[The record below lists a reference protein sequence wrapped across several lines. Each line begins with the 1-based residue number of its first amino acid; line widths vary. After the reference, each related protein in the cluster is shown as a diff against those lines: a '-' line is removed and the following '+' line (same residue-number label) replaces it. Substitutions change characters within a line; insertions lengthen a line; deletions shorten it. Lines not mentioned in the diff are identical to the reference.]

1 MNDLRA
7 GGHKLVSV
15 DVFDTILLRGRESER
30 RRMAWVALGIAEALR
45 LQGFSRKPAQV
56 WRARLDAQAI
66 AYSAMRVTG
75 DRGDVKLADIHRLQ
89 ALALGVPER
98 LLPATLEAE
107 LRADSAT
114 LRANRALVARLQRR
128 RRDGARVVAV
138 SDTYYSAKDLERLLR
153 THRAEAAVDA
163 VYASADF
170 GATKKGGRLS
180 PVGRRRRRRR
190 DERHPACRRRPPRRC
205 RDGDGEGAERALVAA
220 VAAGSLGPQSRC
232 GLAARVPRPG
242 GVGIAVSDDRQRS
255 APRSSAP

>member
-1 MNDLRA
+1 MKDLRA

-15 DVFDTILLRGRESER
+15 DVFDTVLLRGRESER
-30 RRMAWVALGIAEALR
+30 RRMAWIARRIAEALR
-45 LQGFSRKPAQV
+45 HQGFSRKPAQV

-107 LRADSAT
+107 LRADAAT
-114 LRANRALVARLQRR
+114 LRANRALVARLERL

-138 SDTYYSAKDLERLLR
+138 SDTYYSGNDLERLLR

-170 GATKKGGRLS
+170 GATKKGGRLF
-180 PVGRRRRRRR
+180 P
-190 DERHPACRRRPPRRC
+190 
-205 RDGDGEGAERALVAA
+205 LVAA
-220 VAAGSLGPQSRC
+220 AE
-232 GLAARVPRPG
+232 
-242 GVGIAVSDDRQRS
+242 GVETSAILHVGDDRRADVEMAMAKGLS
-255 APRSSAP
+255 ARWSPRSLPVRLVRKVDSLWLRAFPGPAAWGLR